1 MLFLSRRAKRQDL
14 SHGERLLL
22 AHKLYCKLDL
32 EIPQSP
38 GGALSNV
45 SLSFLIFN
53 DVQVITDELFLS
65 QDSP

>member
-1 MLFLSRRAKRQDL
+1 M
-14 SHGERLLL
+14 
-22 AHKLYCKLDL
+22 DL

-45 SLSFLIFN
+45 SLSFLTFN